1 MLLRVIILRGMNCFC
16 TGVSLICLMPAHC
29 IPPIECLL
37 LACLVC
43 VVDTPTE
50 GEGEYVDD
58 IAGEEPG
65 QPEPAGKP
73 PLTPASLCILL
84 HLCICFGYIHMHF
97 RWYRS
102 RLDAPTPLR

>member
-1 MLLRVIILRGMNCFC
+1 MLSYFGASYFGKKDASQSNNTERNELLLHWCVSDLFDAC
-16 TGVSLICLMPAHC
+16 TC

-37 LACLVC
+37 VACLVC

-73 PLTPASLCILL
+73 PLTLASP
-84 HLCICFGYIHMHF
+84 F
-97 RWYRS
+97 
-102 RLDAPTPLR
+102 

>member
-1 MLLRVIILRGMNCFC
+1 MLLHWCVSDMFDAC
-16 TGVSLICLMPAHC
+16 TC

-37 LACLVC
+37 VACLVC

-73 PLTPASLCILL
+73 PLTLASL
-84 HLCICFGYIHMHF
+84 FVSYYI
-97 RWYRS
+97 YAS
-102 RLDAPTPLR
+102 ALEKYT

>member
-1 MLLRVIILRGMNCFC
+1 MIILLFCASCFGKWDASQSNNKLSSTGLC
-16 TGVSLICLMPAHC
+16 TCFVSDLFDACTC

-37 LACLVC
+37 VACLVC
-43 VVDTPTE
+43 IVDTPTE

-73 PLTPASLCILL
+73 PLTLASP
-84 HLCICFGYIHMHF
+84 F
-97 RWYRS
+97 
-102 RLDAPTPLR
+102 